1 MAGNGEH
8 KNESIW
14 DSAAPGW
21 AKWESTLMDA
31 AAEATEQMLDAANV
45 EIGMR
50 VLDLASGAGSQTIQ
64 AARRVGPT
72 GRVFANDI
80 ASKMLTFVTSNAV
93 AAGLTNVETLHGP
106 AEDLSESGLRVDAA
120 TCRLGLMLFQ
130 SPQDALVAVRSVLAE
145 NGRLAVLV
153 VASPQDNLLFSKTMM
168 IALKHAG
175 KTPPPPGSPGLFAL
189 SDPAR
194 LENLFQASG
203 YIDTRIEQVVARLS
217 ISSVDD
223 ALTMMQE
230 AFGAYRAVLA
240 DLDDKKRDLAWA
252 EIRNCIEQFLDQGR
266 VSSDMTLLLASG
278 TNPPA

>member
-80 ASKMLTFVTSNAV
+80 ASKMLTFVTSNAA